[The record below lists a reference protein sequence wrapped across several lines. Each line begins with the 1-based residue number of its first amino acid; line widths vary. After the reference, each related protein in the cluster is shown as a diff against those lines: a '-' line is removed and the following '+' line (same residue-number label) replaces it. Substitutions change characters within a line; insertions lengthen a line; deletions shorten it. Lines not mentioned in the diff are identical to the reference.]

1 MAVDPPGGVDPPA
14 SIDVDVDV
22 DLDDD
27 DLDADDEV
35 GAGGEAGA
43 ATPERRAYTVDTGDR
58 PRLDAFLAEHDASL
72 SRAQAQ
78 RLIDDGD
85 VTVNGLAIAK
95 AGARLRRGDRVLVT
109 IRPPVAIDLTPEP
122 MDLVILYE
130 DAHLIV
136 VDKPAGLV
144 VHPAPGHPRG
154 TLVHGLLHHVR
165 DLAGIGGE
173 LRPGIV
179 HRLDKDTSGVM
190 VVAKDEPT
198 LVGLQ
203 RAFKAKAEGELVR
216 EYLAVCAPAPPTG
229 RGSIRTLHDR
239 HPVDRKRFS
248 SKVTRG
254 KAAVTHWEVAE
265 RFVVDAAVVRCRL
278 ETGRTHQIRVHL
290 ADAGWPLV
298 GDPLYGR
305 RYTNKLAAIAP
316 LAAALG
322 RQALHAARLDFVHPI
337 TGARLAFASAPPP
350 DLQALI
356 EALRALR

>member
-1 MAVDPPGGVDPPA
+1 MSPGPEADPDLEVDGDPEPELRA
-14 SIDVDVDV
+14 HDVDTD
-22 DLDDD
+22 
-27 DLDADDEV
+27 
-35 GAGGEAGA
+35 
-43 ATPERRAYTVDTGDR
+43 DR
-58 PRLDAFLAEHDASL
+58 PRLDAFIAERDPAL

-78 RLIDDGD
+78 RLIDAGD
-85 VTVNGLAIAK
+85 VTVNGAAAAK
-95 AGARLRRGDRVLVT
+95 PGQRLRRGDRVEVA
-109 IRPPVAIDLTPEP
+109 IHPPVAIDLAPEP
-122 MDLVILYE
+122 MDLVILHE
-130 DAHLIV
+130 DNHLIV
-136 VDKPAGLV
+136 LDKPAGLV

-154 TLVHGLLHHVR
+154 TLVHGLLAHIH

-203 RAFKAKAEGELVR
+203 RLFKAKAELVR
-216 EYLAVCAPAPPTG
+216 EYVAVCAPAPPTAG
-229 RGSIRTLHDR
+229 GTIRTLHDR

-248 SKVTRG
+248 SKVDRG
-254 KAAVTHWEVAE
+254 KPAVTHWQVIE
-265 RFVVDAAVVRCRL
+265 RFAVDAALVRCRL

-298 GDPLYGR
+298 GDTLYGR
-305 RYTNKLAAIAP
+305 RYTGKLAALAP

-337 TGARLAFASAPPP
+337 TGEALGFATEPPA
-350 DLQALI
+350 DLQALLA
-356 EALRALR
+356 ALRQIPPAR